1 MTNWPAGEPGAP
13 LNDAQFAAALRRGMG
28 RAVLQAKRGLS
39 EAQLA
44 ELRRWYA
51 STPAHDAQIEDLRAP
66 QIFDIARVVGD
77 LPTLRA
83 VVLAALTTDGV
94 DLAWYPAVHLCS
106 LASSFAEQGDDEATE
121 ALAGFLERDAARGR
135 YLGGFDLVAAKG
147 FDGLLRFAT
156 ILGGHL
162 PEAEHWQT
170 SSMIESIA
178 ETAVEQNPQLSQEQE
193 ELRIRGELEAAAT
206 TNPRINA
213 FVHGYHAWLAEI
225 KKPRKSTD
233 PVVGPLFA
241 DLLRLGE
248 ELGVPA
254 MRRAAFRWRQAASP
268 EEIIA
273 AATYLEQCR
282 DKQTFRALLRSFSG
296 DYAEWPLP
304 LDPLLAR
311 AADPGDPCRI
321 WVQTVLE
328 AQTDPRVGE
337 LARALIEAEP
347 ISNGAL
353 DMLRLHA
360 TPADVALVE
369 RAIARQT
376 WNDDF
381 DLHGVAMALDHVAER
396 CDDPAWNGLLR
407 WHYEMTPCS
416 FCRARS
422 FELLLERGAA
432 DADIRAEAHHD
443 ADDRTRELAQSSA
456 E

>member
-1 MTNWPAGEPGAP
+1 MTNWPAGNPGSP
-13 LNDAQFAAALRRGMG
+13 LSDAQFAAALRRGMG

-51 STPAHDAQIEDLRAP
+51 NTPAHDAQIEDERAP
-66 QIFDIARVVGD
+66 QIHEIARMAGD
-77 LPTLRA
+77 LGALRE
-83 VVLAALTTDGV
+83 VVQTALTSDV
-94 DLAWYPAVHLCS
+94 EYEWHPALHLCE
-106 LASSFAEQGDDEATE
+106 LAGLLAEQGDDEATE
-121 ALAGFLERDAARGR
+121 ALARFLARDAARGR

-147 FDGLLRFAT
+147 FDGLIRFAT
-156 ILGGHL
+156 ILGGDL
-162 PEAEHWQT
+162 PEDEHWRT
-170 SSMIESIA
+170 ISMIESLA
-178 ETAVEQNPQLSQEQE
+178 ETAVEQNPQLNQEQE
-193 ELRIRGELEAAAT
+193 ELRIRGELEAAAA

-213 FVHGYHAWLAEI
+213 FVRGYHAWLTEI
-225 KKPRKSTD
+225 KKPRVSTD
-233 PVVGPLFA
+233 PVAGPLFT
-241 DLLRLGE
+241 DLLRLGK

-282 DKQTFRALLRSFSG
+282 DNQTFRALLRSFSG

-311 AADPGDPCRI
+311 AADPGDPCRT

-337 LARALIEAEP
+337 LARRLIQAEP
-347 ISNGAL
+347 VSRDAL

-360 TPADVALVE
+360 TPEDAALIERALGRRAWKDADDLHEVAL
-369 RAIARQT
+369 
-376 WNDDF
+376 
-381 DLHGVAMALDHVAER
+381 ALTSFGANS
-396 CDDPAWNGLLR
+396 DDPAWNGLLR

-422 FELLLERGAA
+422 FKLLVERGAA
-432 DADIRAEAHHD
+432 DADLRAEAHHD
-443 ADDRTRELAQSSA
+443 ADDGTRELAQSSA